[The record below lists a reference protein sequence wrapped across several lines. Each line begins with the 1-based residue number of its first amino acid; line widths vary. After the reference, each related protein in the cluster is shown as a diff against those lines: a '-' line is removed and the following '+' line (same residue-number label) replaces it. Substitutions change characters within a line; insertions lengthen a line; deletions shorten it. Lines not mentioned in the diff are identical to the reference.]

1 MTETHRARKT
11 GVQRLVQ
18 ALRNTAK
25 GLVACA
31 RSEEAFRQELAVLV
45 VALPVAYF
53 VAANFWRWVVLI
65 SVLLLILVVEL
76 LNTGLERLADEITR
90 ETNPNIGRIKD
101 MGSAAVGLSILIAAL
116 VWLAALAE
124 WLGLL

>member
-1 MTETHRARKT
+1 MTQSERARKT

-18 ALRNTAK
+18 ACRNTAK
-25 GLVACA
+25 GLAACA
-31 RSEEAFRQELAVLV
+31 RTEDAFRQELAVLL

-53 VAANFWRWVVLI
+53 LAADVWRWVTLI
-65 SVLLLILVVEL
+65 GVLLLILVVEL
-76 LNTGLERLADEITR
+76 LNTGLERLADEVTR

-116 VWLAALAE
+116 IWLVALGE
-124 WLGLL
+124 WLGLV

>member
-1 MTETHRARKT
+1 MTEPHRARKT
-11 GVQRLVQ
+11 GIERLVH
-18 ALRNTAK
+18 AARNTGR
-25 GLVACA
+25 GLLACA
-31 RSEEAFRQELAVLV
+31 RSEAAFRQELAVLA

-53 VAANFWRWVVLI
+53 VAANLWRWVALI
-65 SVLLLILVVEL
+65 GVLLLILVVEL
-76 LNTGLERLADEITR
+76 LNTGLERLADEVTR

-124 WLGLL
+124 WLGLV

>member
-1 MTETHRARKT
+1 MSAPHHPRKT
-11 GVQRLVQ
+11 GIERLVH
-18 ALRNTAK
+18 AARNTGR
-25 GLVACA
+25 GLLACA
-31 RSEEAFRQELAVLV
+31 RSEAAFRQELAVLA

-53 VAANFWRWVVLI
+53 VAANLWRWVALI
-65 SVLLLILVVEL
+65 GVLLLILVVEL
-76 LNTGLERLADEITR
+76 LNTGLERLADEVTR

-124 WLGLL
+124 WLGLV